1 MLCGNKIDLQREV
14 STEEGKKLAEKE
26 KMLFFEVSAKSGTNV
41 NRMMYTSIAQLP
53 FFYQFHIEDN
63 QEDIERVKDH
73 VNGTR
78 IYRLGRSLQIMA
90 EADLVIF
97 AGDTI
102 KNCENAKG
110 YKAEL
115 AICEIYDKPKLSE
128 HELSEY
134 IRDARWLKRRIKE
147 CHTNI
152 QKLKEPTDCIFG
164 GPVEEIVDNG
174 DGTKTVIKR

>member
-1 MLCGNKIDLQREV
+1 MGKNKKVFIAQPMAGVR
-14 STEEGKKLAEKE
+14 EKE
-26 KMLFFEVSAKSGTNV
+26 IERIRKRIIKQVKEVFGKDT
-41 NRMMYTSIAQLP
+41 IILD
-53 FFYQFHIEDN
+53 QFHIEDN

-73 VNGTR
+73 TNGTR
-78 IYRLGRSLQIMA
+78 IYRLGRSLQLMA

-147 CHTNI
+147 CHANI

-164 GPVEEIVDNG
+164 GPAEEVIDNG
-174 DGTKTVIKR
+174 DGTTTVIKR